1 VTNPGGE
8 PGHRKVVMARLTWTQ
23 ILFAIALGVAFAC
36 LERHAKAVGF
46 ESPAQSCSTK
56 RHDS

>member
-1 VTNPGGE
+1 
-8 PGHRKVVMARLTWTQ
+8 MARLTWTQ

-46 ESPAQSCSTK
+46 ESPAQSCSMK
-56 RHDS
+56 RHDC